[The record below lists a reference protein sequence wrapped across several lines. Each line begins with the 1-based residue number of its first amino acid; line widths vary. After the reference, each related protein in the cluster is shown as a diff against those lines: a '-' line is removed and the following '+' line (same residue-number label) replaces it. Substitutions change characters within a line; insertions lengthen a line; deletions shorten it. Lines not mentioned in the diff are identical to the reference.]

1 VHRYGS
7 RRRLGDYEIYDD
19 DALGRGGNGIVFL
32 GHHPRLGRPVAFKR
46 IELDVPAAA
55 VERFVSEAQL
65 AGSLTHPSIVFV
77 FDVFEDDGV
86 PYIAMEYVERG
97 ALRKWMPLRREQ
109 AFIAIEG
116 MLSALAYAHRNGIV
130 HRDVKP
136 ENLLVTDAG
145 TVKLTDFGLASGLA
159 VATDKIAGTPGYMAP
174 EVLAGERAGPRAD
187 LYAAGAVAYEL
198 LTGRPV
204 VDAKDASVFARR
216 ANEPITTPAGL
227 DPEVSAWLDRMLAPR
242 PEDRPQSA
250 EAAWEQLEGAV
261 ARLHGALW
269 RREGQRGWV
278 FSPNAQQQ
286 TTAITEVTSRES
298 VVYSTPLRWRR
309 RLTLGAAALVAIAV
323 LMRIVRARAHRNSA
337 S

>member
-7 RRRLGDYEIYDD
+7 RRTLGDYEIYDD

-46 IELDVPAAA
+46 IELDVPADAI
-55 VERFVSEAQL
+55 ERFVSEAQL

-116 MLSALAYAHRNGIV
+116 MLAALAYAHRNGIV

-136 ENLLVTDAG
+136 ENLLVTDSG
-145 TVKLTDFGLASGLA
+145 SVKLTDFGLASGLA
-159 VATDKIAGTPGYMAP
+159 VATHKIAGTPGYMAP
-174 EVLAGERAGPRAD
+174 EVLAGETAGPAAD
-187 LYAAGAVAYEL
+187 LFSAGAVAYEL
-198 LTGRPV
+198 LTGRPI
-204 VDAKDASVFARR
+204 VDATDASVFARR
-216 ANEPITTPAGL
+216 ANEPITAPGGL
-227 DPEVSAWLDRMLAPR
+227 DPHVAAWLDRMLAQRPQDR
-242 PEDRPQSA
+242 PESA
-250 EAAWEQLEGAV
+250 EAAWEELEVAV

-269 RREGQRGWV
+269 RRDAQHGWV
-278 FSPNAQQQ
+278 FSPNAQQR

-298 VVYSTPLRWRR
+298 VVYSPRVRWRR
-309 RLTLGAAALVAIAV
+309 ELTLSALALLVVAV
-323 LMRIVRARAHRNSA
+323 IVRARAHRNSA

>member
-1 VHRYGS
+1 VERYGS
-7 RRRLGDYEIYDD
+7 PRHLGDYEIYDD
-19 DALGRGGNGIVFL
+19 DALGRGGNGVVFL

-46 IELDVPAAA
+46 IELDVPEEA
-55 VERFVSEAQL
+55 VERFVHEAQL

-77 FDVFEDDGV
+77 FDVFEHDGV

-97 ALRKWMPLRREQ
+97 ALRKWMPVRPEQ

-116 MLSALAYAHRNGIV
+116 MLNALDYAHRNGIV

-159 VATDKIAGTPGYMAP
+159 VLTDKIAGTPGYMAP
-174 EVLAGERAGPRAD
+174 EVIAGGAAGRAAD
-187 LYAAGAVAYEL
+187 LFAAGAVAYEL

-204 VDAKDASVFARR
+204 VDHADASVFARR
-216 ANEPITTPAGL
+216 ANEPVHMPREL
-227 DPEVSAWLDRMLAPR
+227 DPEVAAWLERMLAER

-250 EAAWEQLEGAV
+250 EAAWEQLERAV
-261 ARLHGALW
+261 VRLHGALW
-269 RREGQRGWV
+269 RRDAQHGWV
-278 FSPNAQQQ
+278 FSPNAPQR
-286 TTAITEVTSRES
+286 TTAITEATSRES
-298 VVYSTPLRWRR
+298 IVFEPPRRWRR
-309 RLTLGAAALVAIAV
+309 KATIGAVALVAATALIV
-323 LMRIVRARAHRNSA
+323 LARAHRNSA